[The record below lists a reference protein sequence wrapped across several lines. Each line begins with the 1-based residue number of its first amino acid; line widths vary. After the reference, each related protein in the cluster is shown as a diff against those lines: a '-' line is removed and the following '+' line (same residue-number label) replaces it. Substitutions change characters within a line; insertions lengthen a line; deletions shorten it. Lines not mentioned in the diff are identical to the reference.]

1 MLFVNSLQSTLFFV
15 CICLFASIAYS
26 APVQD
31 QEDTLDKRASFYAIT
46 GLKSSGTHQRLEIR
60 QLQKNTAQWNLYLL
74 ALNRFKG
81 MSQTDKLSYYQVSGI
96 HGRPFVPWD
105 NVQFTPGQSGGYC
118 THDIVLFPTWHR
130 PYVALY
136 EQILYGIVQKVAAEM
151 TEQRS
156 TYVAAAKTFRAPYWD
171 WAAPK
176 QNGAVYPS
184 IFKGTVQNGVS
195 YMNINLPNGT
205 MKIRNPLYSYS
216 FHPLSASD
224 LPNNPFDIWPTT
236 LRYPTSK
243 DRSATSRND
252 AVAAQMLQSQP
263 SYSQRF
269 MNLLQVYY
277 KFEHFGNEGWE
288 PNQSGTY
295 DSLESLHD
303 QIHGLVGNGGHMAIV
318 CLSTCGWFSISI
330 LTIIADRLCSF

>member
-1 MLFVNSLQSTLFFV
+1 MVLLTSLHSTLLLV
-15 CICLFASIAYS
+15 CLYFFASIAFG

-31 QEDTLDKRASFYAIT
+31 QEEHLEKRAFYPIA
-46 GLKSSGTHQRLEIR
+46 GLKASGTHPRLEIR

-96 HGRPFVPWD
+96 HGRPFTAWD
-105 NVQFTPGQSGGYC
+105 GVRLDRNGGYC
-118 THDIVLFPTWHR
+118 THGTVLFPTWHR
-130 PYVALY
+130 PYLALY
-136 EQILYGIVQKVAAEM
+136 EQILYGIVQQIAAEQ
-151 TEQRS
+151 TVQKA

-171 WAAPK
+171 WAAPR

-184 IFKGTVQNGVS
+184 MFKGSVENGVS
-195 YMNINLPNGT
+195 YMTINMPSGPQ
-205 MKIRNPLYSYS
+205 KIRNPLYSYS

-224 LPNNPFDIWPTT
+224 LPNTPFNVWPTT

-243 DRSATSRND
+243 AKGATSRND
-252 AVAAQMLQSQP
+252 DVAAQMLRSQP

-269 MNLLQVYY
+269 MNILQVLN
-277 KFEHFGNEGWE
+277 KFEQFGNSGWI
-288 PNQSGTY
+288 PNSPGSY

-303 QIHGLVGNGGHMAIV
+303 QIHGLIGNGGHMAIV
-318 CLSTCGWFSISI
+318 RLHHQSYKVFQLTSI
-330 LTIIADRLCSF
+330 

>member
-15 CICLFASIAYS
+15 CICLYASIAYS

-31 QEDTLDKRASFYAIT
+31 QEENILGKRAFYPIT

-81 MSQTDKLSYYQVSGI
+81 MSQTDKLSYYQISSI
-96 HGRPFVPWD
+96 HGRPFVAWD
-105 NVQFTPGQSGGYC
+105 GVGLQRGGGYC

-130 PYVALY
+130 PYLALY
-136 EQILYGIVQKVAAEM
+136 EQVLYGIVQQVASEM
-151 TEQRS
+151 TAQKA

-176 QNGAVYPS
+176 QNGQVYPS
-184 IFKGTVQNGVS
+184 IFKGTVRNGAS
-195 YMNINLPNGT
+195 YITINLPTGP
-205 MKIRNPLYSYS
+205 KEIRNPLYAYT
-216 FHPLSASD
+216 FHSLSASD
-224 LPNNPFDIWPTT
+224 LPNTPFNVWPTT

-243 DRSATSRND
+243 AQGATSRND

-269 MNLLQVYY
+269 MNLLQVYN
-277 KFEHFGNEGWE
+277 KFEHFGNEGWV
-288 PNQSGTY
+288 PNQSGSY

-303 QIHGLVGNGGHMAIV
+303 QIHGLVGNGGHMSIV
-318 CLSTCGWFSISI
+318 RVQYSIIKLFSY
-330 LTIIADRLCSF
+330 

>member
-1 MLFVNSLQSTLFFV
+1 MLFVNSLPSTLFFV
-15 CICLFASIAYS
+15 YFFLFVSIAYS
-26 APVQD
+26 APVQEQD
-31 QEDTLDKRASFYAIT
+31 DALDKRASFYAIT
-46 GLKSSGTHQRLEIR
+46 GLKSSGIHQRLEIR

-81 MSQTDKLSYYQVSGI
+81 MSQSDKLSYYQVSGI
-96 HGRPFVPWD
+96 HGRPFVAWD
-105 NVQFTPGQSGGYC
+105 NVQFAPGHSGGYC
-118 THDIVLFPTWHR
+118 THDMVLFPTWHR
-130 PYVALY
+130 PYLALY
-136 EQILYGIVQKVAAEM
+136 EQILHGIVQQVAAEM
-151 TEQRS
+151 TQQRS

-171 WAAPK
+171 WAAPR

-184 IFKGTVQNGVS
+184 IFKGTIQNGVS

-205 MKIRNPLYSYS
+205 MRIKNPLYAYT
-216 FHPLSASD
+216 FHPLSGSE
-224 LPNNPFDIWPTT
+224 LPNNPYNIWPST
-236 LRYPTSK
+236 LRYPSSK
-243 DRSATSRND
+243 DKGATSRND

-288 PNQSGTY
+288 PNQSGSY

-303 QIHGLVGNGGHMAIV
+303 QIHGLVGNGGHMAV
-318 CLSTCGWFSISI
+318 VRVPTCCSNFDI
-330 LTIIADRLCSF
+330 LC